1 LRPHHAGYERGRSQ
15 GRTIWI
21 EKNQALLE
29 RYEAILAVLKEGKT
43 RHLAGKKGREYV
55 GEDVHMPGTHERN
68 TDGLVN
74 NAQRKSQKTAEKVD
88 KTRTPTANRYQ
99 AKVAAIVQI
108 IWQ

>member
-1 LRPHHAGYERGRSQ
+1 
-15 GRTIWI
+15 
-21 EKNQALLE
+21 
-29 RYEAILAVLKEGKT
+29 
-43 RHLAGKKGREYV
+43 
-55 GEDVHMPGTHERN
+55 MPGTHERN